1 MRIRINALLRIRII
15 VSQTVQ
21 GHRPDRICILVH
33 CAQPIRIIFMI
44 THYNGFF
51 LQALGK
57 LTLNTELNR
66 WKLSLRKIL
75 PWNHSVLSSVSLRY
89 VCHSIFFSFGIVI
102 SWTRTMHPNTHINLN
117 FTWLWWTRTLVH
129 CTCESFCKEID
140 LHNSFLFPNWGR
152 LGDYKILGFSANGT
166 LSVSIR
172 N

>member
-1 MRIRINALLRIRII
+1 MRIHINALLRIHII

-21 GHRPDRICILVH
+21 GHCPDRICILVH

-51 LQALGK
+51 TS
-57 LTLNTELNR
+57 TLKTDSEHWTQSLKTESEKNSPL
-66 WKLSLRKIL
+66 KPLCTFKCFSSLCLSLNI
-75 PWNHSVLSSVSLRY
+75 
-89 VCHSIFFSFGIVI
+89 FSFGIVI